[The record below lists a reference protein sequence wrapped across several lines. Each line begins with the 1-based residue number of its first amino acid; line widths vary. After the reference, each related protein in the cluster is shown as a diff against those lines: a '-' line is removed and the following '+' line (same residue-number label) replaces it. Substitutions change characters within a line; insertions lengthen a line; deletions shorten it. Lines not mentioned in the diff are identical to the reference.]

1 MSREDIVAIAVRLF
15 AIFLAIY
22 VLRTLSG
29 FVQFTSEMTFDAKAI
44 IASVAMVGAMAGAVV
59 LLWFFPLSVARKL
72 LPVMKEPRSESNAGV
87 DTLFAL
93 GLILMGLWL
102 LANAIIDGFYWASL
116 LLAMRAA
123 GMMHLELVPEQK
135 AAIFTTV
142 VEMVVAVFLILGS
155 TGIRN
160 TIYRLRNTHVD
171 TPPSPGG

>member
-15 AIFLAIY
+15 AIFLGIY
-22 VLRTLSG
+22 VLRTLFG
-29 FVQFTSEMTFDAKAI
+29 FVQFTSETTFDAKAI
-44 IASVAMVGAMAGAVV
+44 LASVAVVGAMAGAVL

-72 LPVMKEPRSESNAGV
+72 LPVMKEPRSEPNAGV

-102 LANAIIDGFYWASL
+102 LANAIIDGLYWASL

-123 GMMHLELVPEQK
+123 DMMHLDLTPEQK
-135 AAIFTTV
+135 ASIFTTA
-142 VEMVVAVFLILGS
+142 VEVVVAMFLILGS

-160 TIYRLRNTHVD
+160 VVYRFRNAHVD